1 MSNGTNAG
9 SIATVL
15 KEGSEE
21 IARRWLERVAA
32 RVAIDREFVFP
43 SEDLLDGIPLLVEG
57 LGRLLS
63 DPSRDLTIDLPVIL
77 KARELGQ
84 LRYAQGFNARQ
95 ILWEYDLLGSIIIQY
110 ADEAVAMPP
119 ASDLVSREYKLL
131 FRALAAIQRATM
143 EEYLVH
149 AEEQI
154 SEREERLRAFNRA
167 LTHELRNDLGAIL
180 GAARM
185 LREPFI
191 MQIPERHEQF
201 VDMIVQNGERIE
213 VVLANLLE
221 LARMDLDARRN
232 RNVLLEHATREVIR
246 RLRDFAEVSGVRVV
260 IGTLPRVEVNA
271 AAIDFCLT
279 NLISNGIKYSDTT
292 KPDRW
297 VMIQGSVVRQ
307 PDHDAVLVEVI
318 DNGRGV
324 PEIDRPR
331 LFERYFRADNATG
344 QEGTG
349 LGLSLVREF
358 IERIGGRAWAE
369 FTDDHSIF
377 AFTIPARRTDDEGPP
392 N

>member
-1 MSNGTNAG
+1 MSHKTKAG
-9 SIATVL
+9 PIATLL
-15 KEGSEE
+15 KDGSEE
-21 IARRWLERVAA
+21 IARRWLERVTA
-32 RVAIDREFVFP
+32 RVAVDREFVFP
-43 SEDLLDGIPLLVEG
+43 SEDLLDGIPLLIEG
-57 LGRLLS
+57 LSRLLS
-63 DPSRDLTIDLPVIL
+63 DASHDLTIDLPVIL

-95 ILWEYDLLGSIIIQY
+95 ILWEYDLLGSLIMQY
-110 ADEAVAMPP
+110 ADEAVAIP
-119 ASDLVSREYKLL
+119 ASPDLAAREYKLL
-131 FRALAAIQRATM
+131 YRALAAIQRATM
-143 EEYLVH
+143 EEYLAH

-154 SEREERLRAFNRA
+154 SEREDRLRAFNRA
-167 LTHELRNDLGAIL
+167 LTHELRNDVGAIL

-191 MQIPERHEQF
+191 VEVPERHEQF

-221 LARMDLDARRN
+221 LARMDFDARRN
-232 RNVLLEHATREVIR
+232 KNVLLEHATREVAR

-260 IGTLPRVEVNA
+260 IGSLPRVEVNA

-279 NLISNGIKYSDTT
+279 NLISNGIKYSDTA

-358 IERIGGRAWAE
+358 IERVGGRVWAE
-369 FTDDHSIF
+369 FTDEQSIF
-377 AFTIPARRTDDEGPP
+377 AFTIPARRAADEGAI
-392 N
+392 